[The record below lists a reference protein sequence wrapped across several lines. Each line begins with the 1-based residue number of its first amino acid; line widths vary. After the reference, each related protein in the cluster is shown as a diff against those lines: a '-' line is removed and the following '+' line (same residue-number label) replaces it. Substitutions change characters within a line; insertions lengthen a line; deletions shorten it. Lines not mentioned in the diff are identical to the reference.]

1 MKGATNV
8 TGEMALPTGTGA
20 ITSGPGGGSVAI
32 GESDRIRENKKD
44 VEIVGI
50 KDATYK
56 IIDRNLTFTENYG
69 TGSTDWYTL
78 RANAVRI
85 KVVNGVGTNKVLEA
99 LTILGKIVW
108 RHSGEQGF
116 IHDAFSDY
124 EDILRNGERLFKL
137 ENNMICTF
145 PQVNQLA
152 DYWWKYYR
160 TKKHIYQVTIA
171 GTQHQYKIGSW
182 YELQIGGPGEVEY
195 IDSTVMLT
203 GKTVERGAASIGRT
217 TLTFR
222 EVEENWKADSNAIA
236 RFNAASNP
244 GKVAGRV
251 NQLTV
256 ASNDYVGT
264 ADYYCDGVNDQVE
277 IQAAI
282 DRLTSAYGGG
292 KVYLTEG
299 NYYIESYLDIKEGVL
314 VVGAGELTLLTCSDI
329 NRPLRMIGDGS
340 GLESLKI
347 TSLFST
353 YRTLIEVTGENAVIN
368 KISVLGVSDATQRED
383 IVLGVGSRLT
393 NSFFKSIERCSL
405 ADGCIVA
412 NNVADNCYYFVAGFM
427 EGDSL
432 KNVIISGNNISG
444 DLTNTHIIIQC
455 TDDGRADNVVIANN
469 SMSGGLRGIELYTD
483 PDGYITQTSVTGNI
497 VSDCTQDGIALLG
510 GDSLLVAKGVVSTV
524 ITGNIVSSC
533 GGHGIRLG
541 VNPALQ
547 KVEYTIVSANRATLN
562 ATNYGD
568 YSTGTTTL
576 SGNDFS

>member
-222 EVEENWKADSNAIA
+222 EVEENWKADSNAEA

-244 GKVAGRV
+244 GKIAGRG

-256 ASNDYVGT
+256 ASNDYVGV
-264 ADYYCDGVNDQVE
+264 ADYYCDGTNDEEE

-282 DRLTSAYGGG
+282 DRLSDMYGGG
-292 KVYLTEG
+292 EIYLSPGEFKIDTTA
-299 NYYIESYLDIKEGVL
+299 IEIKDNIVL
-314 VVGAGELTLLTCSDI
+314 AGAGDQTIIECANFNSPISVTGDNTKITNVKIIDYFDSNRTAIDI
-329 NRPLRMIGDGS
+329 TGS
-340 GLESLKI
+340 GCTIDS
-347 TSLFST
+347 
-353 YRTLIEVTGENAVIN
+353 V
-368 KISVLGVSDATQRED
+368 SVLGAGIQRARILLGSNCKLINSYIANIVHVSFYTSSFGILVSGNVFVGCQRAVTTTGGGISGVVISNNHILESTSDGISIVGVFTGILDNIVISNNTIKNTVSTSTNNGGIRVAATDSVAKNIQ
-383 IVLGVGSRLT
+383 IIGNAISGGSTNGILLSTFAINLGGFVY
-393 NSFFKSIERCSL
+393 
-405 ADGCIVA
+405 
-412 NNVADNCYYFVAGFM
+412 NC
-427 EGDSL
+427 L
-432 KNVIISGNNISG
+432 ISGN
-444 DLTNTHIIIQC
+444 HVY
-455 TDDGRADNVVIANN
+455 DNAKTGILIA
-469 SMSGGLRGIELYTD
+469 
-483 PDGYITQTSVTGNI
+483 TSVVNNT
-497 VSDCTQDGIALLG
+497 
-510 GDSLLVAKGVVSTV
+510 VVS
-524 ITGNIVSSC
+524 G
-533 GGHGIRLG
+533 
-541 VNPALQ
+541 
-547 KVEYTIVSANRATLN
+547 NRATN
-562 ATNYGD
+562 NTTANYTDAGTNTTAT
-568 YSTGTTTL
+568 
-576 SGNDFS
+576 GNDFT